1 MFCFSD
7 AKDEIDMI
15 ELMEQ
20 ENDEK
25 TEKEGG
31 GYRNGFI
38 LIFVK
43 HKRPLSFG
51 HFHQDFL
58 ILDMNHDW
66 SGGGSDEGDCRD
78 DGAGIGQVLD
88 NIDGEELSDPD
99 LYSMLHPGR
108 YFVRMK
114 SRNWTTNY
122 FIDQWKEK
130 PGVYILSNQYSQLG
144 QVKHVHL
151 FGRFPHTGEWSG
163 HAFRCNK
170 WLSKKWN
177 LEDNKVCI

>member
-38 LIFVK
+38 LIFGK

-51 HFHQDFL
+51 HFH
-58 ILDMNHDW
+58 
-66 SGGGSDEGDCRD
+66 
-78 DGAGIGQVLD
+78 
-88 NIDGEELSDPD
+88 
-99 LYSMLHPGR
+99 
-108 YFVRMK
+108 
-114 SRNWTTNY
+114 
-122 FIDQWKEK
+122 
-130 PGVYILSNQYSQLG
+130 
-144 QVKHVHL
+144 
-151 FGRFPHTGEWSG
+151 
-163 HAFRCNK
+163 
-170 WLSKKWN
+170 
-177 LEDNKVCI
+177 

>member
-1 MFCFSD
+1 
-7 AKDEIDMI
+7 MI

-20 ENDEK
+20 ENEEK

-43 HKRPLSFG
+43 HQIRDNVWSLLSKI
-51 HFHQDFL
+51 HE
-58 ILDMNHDW
+58 IDMNHDW

-88 NIDGEELSDPD
+88 NIEGEELSDPD

-108 YFVRMK
+108 Y
-114 SRNWTTNY
+114 
-122 FIDQWKEK
+122 
-130 PGVYILSNQYSQLG
+130 
-144 QVKHVHL
+144 
-151 FGRFPHTGEWSG
+151 
-163 HAFRCNK
+163 C
-170 WLSKKWN
+170 WLT
-177 LEDNKVCI
+177 